1 MGCARPWYQPELFH
15 AFFSNEKKAFYIHMA
30 EDTTSIIIANN
41 IKKIREERGL
51 SQEKLA
57 TKAGVHRTYI
67 SMIERCQKNVTVS
80 CLEKIALALNIE
92 IVDLLHE

>member
-1 MGCARPWYQPELFH
+1 M
-15 AFFSNEKKAFYIHMA
+15 
-30 EDTTSIIIANN
+30 
-41 IKKIREERGL
+41 REERGL

-80 CLEKIALALNIE
+80 CLEKIAFALNIE